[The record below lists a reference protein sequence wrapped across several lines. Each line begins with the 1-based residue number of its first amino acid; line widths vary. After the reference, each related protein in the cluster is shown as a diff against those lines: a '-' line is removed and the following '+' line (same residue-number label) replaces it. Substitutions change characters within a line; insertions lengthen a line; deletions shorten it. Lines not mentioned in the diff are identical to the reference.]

1 MTTMKAG
8 GGGPSSSSRQPGPA
22 GRVAIVG
29 GGIAGLACAKELL
42 GLGLPPVVFDTGVHA
57 PGGRCSS
64 RALIVDGTDTKKQRL
79 LLDHAAQFVSVPA
92 DREAAMASAD
102 AGTRRWLEWVGDM
115 EAKGVLRE
123 WDGTRIG
130 TLQRGGR
137 FTPRESKERAMVGAG
152 GIRAIPQ
159 YLAEGIQQDRPKW
172 VSKVK
177 PLADGKG
184 WRLWHYQELIGVRSV
199 FFGTIA
205 NTNNNTSNQSNP
217 SHHNATQDFS
227 HLVVAHNGKC
237 AARLSKSGGDA
248 VAPVQRLLEVKF
260 GSTLRSDPPRQM
272 QLCSLFALLVVLDH
286 PLPLSAEFEGAFVEG
301 VPELSWVANNG
312 PKLHIPGYTDA
323 GQRSAWTLIS
333 SPQFAERNKVPQ
345 ENIPKEKEEEVSG
358 RLLRAFERALGLA
371 PNSVRPAARHLQL
384 WGAANPISV
393 TTLPPETPF
402 IFQPATRT
410 GVCGDW
416 LSAPSIPAAAASGV
430 MLARRIASHVQA
442 EARVRKGE
450 VLDDGLRAAMEEDV
464 GLDCG
469 FRAVSGARPIAAFA
483 GDEAAAAAAA
493 AAVAAGSAGAG
504 GPSQGQR
511 PRPSQQ
517 GQGQGQGQRQG
528 YKPQPQQQ
536 LSGGGHGQGQGQQ
549 QQQQR
554 RRRPAHHRFNS
565 TNGDADTRPVGGGG
579 GGAPGAGANRPRPPP
594 PPQAAPS
601 K

>member
-1 MTTMKAG
+1 
-8 GGGPSSSSRQPGPA
+8 
-22 GRVAIVG
+22 
-29 GGIAGLACAKELL
+29 
-42 GLGLPPVVFDTGVHA
+42 
-57 PGGRCSS
+57 
-64 RALIVDGTDTKKQRL
+64 
-79 LLDHAAQFVSVPA
+79 
-92 DREAAMASAD
+92 
-102 AGTRRWLEWVGDM
+102 
-115 EAKGVLRE
+115 
-123 WDGTRIG
+123 
-130 TLQRGGR
+130 
-137 FTPRESKERAMVGAG
+137 
-152 GIRAIPQ
+152 
-159 YLAEGIQQDRPKW
+159 
-172 VSKVK
+172 
-177 PLADGKG
+177 
-184 WRLWHYQELIGVRSV
+184 
-199 FFGTIA
+199 
-205 NTNNNTSNQSNP
+205 
-217 SHHNATQDFS
+217 
-227 HLVVAHNGKC
+227 
-237 AARLSKSGGDA
+237 
-248 VAPVQRLLEVKF
+248 
-260 GSTLRSDPPRQM
+260 M
-272 QLCSLFALLVVLDH
+272 QLCSLFALIFALDQ
-286 PLPLSAEFEGAFVEG
+286 PLPPQAAAVEGAFVEG

-450 VLDDGLRAAMEEDV
+450 AWDDGLGAALEEDV

-483 GDEAAAAAAA
+483 GDEEAAAAAA
-493 AAVAAGSAGAG
+493 AAVAAASAGAG

-511 PRPSQQ
+511 PRPPQ
-517 GQGQGQGQRQG
+517 QGQGQGQRQG

-536 LSGGGHGQGQGQQ
+536 RSGGGQGQGQQ
-549 QQQQR
+549 QQQQQQ

-565 TNGDADTRPVGGGG
+565 TNGDADTRPLGG
-579 GGAPGAGANRPRPPP
+579 GGAPGADANRPRPPP